1 MVVDNARKTSFAAK
15 DLKKVIG
22 SATTV
27 YAVRGKKVATF
38 ELSEDSVTSEI
49 VRKSLLGPTGN
60 LRAPAI
66 LSGNKF
72 VVGFNRELYEE
83 ILCQ

>member
-1 MVVDNARKTSFAAK
+1 MEQDNARKTSFAAK

-27 YAVRGKKVATF
+27 YSARGKSVVTID
-38 ELSEDSVTSEI
+38 LSADSVTSET

-66 LSGNKF
+66 LSGDNF

-83 ILCQ
+83 MLCQ